1 MRDFIGH
8 EALINNFKQRCLKNT
23 LSHAHLIAG
32 EDGVGK
38 GKLANILA
46 KFILN
51 GDLDREYVDIINY
64 SSEKSS
70 FGVDDVRDII
80 EEVYKKPFEKDKKV
94 IIIHEG
100 NKLTIQAQNAL
111 LKTIEEPPKGV
122 YIIILCES
130 LELILDTIKSRCEIY
145 KLKPLTKSELYE
157 YIKIKKFNYD
167 ENEIKSA
174 IAFSEGVPGRIDRYF
189 NDDKLRELRNNIVIL
204 IKNLNKNEL
213 ETIIVNEAV
222 KSNLKTQS
230 SLFGSKDKE
239 TEERFKRVGIDTS
252 NIPFVLNFERLLRS
266 TKFTEAMRKILKVV
280 SSKYNY
286 PVDIEYTANFDKQ
299 GNFRINIVQCRP
311 LQTRG
316 LGKTVELPKLED
328 KNSCLFSSTGNFMGG
343 NVRLAID
350 YIVFISS
357 DDYVKL
363 PEVEKYNIARQ
374 VGIINKELKG
384 KNAMLMGPGR
394 WGSSNP
400 ELGVP
405 VKFTEL
411 CNMSVMCEIAYS
423 NQDLMPELSY
433 GSHFF
438 QDLVE
443 TGIFY
448 VALFDNR
455 EDVVFNENKLR
466 EKENIVKQIVKDANI
481 NDEVIKVYD
490 TKGLQIYS
498 DITQQIVTCS

>member
-51 GDLDREYVDIINY
+51 RDLDREYVDIINY

-204 IKNLNKNEL
+204 IKNLNKNDL
-213 ETIIVNEAV
+213 EDILQQEESF
-222 KSNLKTQS
+222 SNLKN
-230 SLFGSKDKE
+230 DKE
-239 TEERFKRVGIDTS
+239 E
-252 NIPFVLNFERLLRS
+252 VLNIFGLFIRD
-266 TKFTEAMRKILKVV
+266 ILINKE
-280 SSKYNY
+280 
-286 PVDIEYTANFDKQ
+286 IENEEFI
-299 GNFRINIVQCRP
+299 INSD
-311 LQTRG
+311 
-316 LGKTVELPKLED
+316 KLED
-328 KNSCLFSSTGNFMGG
+328 
-343 NVRLAID
+343 I
-350 YIVFISS
+350 
-357 DDYVKL
+357 
-363 PEVEKYNIARQ
+363 
-374 VGIINKELKG
+374 KELTKEMSFKKLNNMIKTIEEARRNIKSNVSWG
-384 KNAMLMGPGR
+384 MTLRVMLMGFMEG
-394 WGSSNP
+394 
-400 ELGVP
+400 
-405 VKFTEL
+405 
-411 CNMSVMCEIAYS
+411 
-423 NQDLMPELSY
+423 
-433 GSHFF
+433 
-438 QDLVE
+438 
-443 TGIFY
+443 
-448 VALFDNR
+448 
-455 EDVVFNENKLR
+455 
-466 EKENIVKQIVKDANI
+466 
-481 NDEVIKVYD
+481 
-490 TKGLQIYS
+490 
-498 DITQQIVTCS
+498 

>member
-94 IIIHEG
+94 IIINEG

-204 IKNLNKNEL
+204 IKNLNKNDL
-213 ETIIVNEAV
+213 EAILQQEESF
-222 KSNLKTQS
+222 SNLKN
-230 SLFGSKDKE
+230 DKE
-239 TEERFKRVGIDTS
+239 E
-252 NIPFVLNFERLLRS
+252 VLNIFGLFIRD
-266 TKFTEAMRKILKVV
+266 ILINKE
-280 SSKYNY
+280 
-286 PVDIEYTANFDKQ
+286 IENEEFI
-299 GNFRINIVQCRP
+299 INSD
-311 LQTRG
+311 
-316 LGKTVELPKLED
+316 KLED
-328 KNSCLFSSTGNFMGG
+328 
-343 NVRLAID
+343 I
-350 YIVFISS
+350 
-357 DDYVKL
+357 
-363 PEVEKYNIARQ
+363 
-374 VGIINKELKG
+374 KELTKEMSFKKLNNMIKTIEEARRNIKSNVSWG
-384 KNAMLMGPGR
+384 MMLR
-394 WGSSNP
+394 
-400 ELGVP
+400 
-405 VKFTEL
+405 
-411 CNMSVMCEIAYS
+411 VMLIGFME
-423 NQDLMPELSY
+423 
-433 GSHFF
+433 G
-438 QDLVE
+438 
-443 TGIFY
+443 
-448 VALFDNR
+448 
-455 EDVVFNENKLR
+455 
-466 EKENIVKQIVKDANI
+466 
-481 NDEVIKVYD
+481 
-490 TKGLQIYS
+490 
-498 DITQQIVTCS
+498 

>member
-70 FGVDDVRDII
+70 FRVDDVRDII

-100 NKLTIQAQNAL
+100 NNLTIQAQNAL

-204 IKNLNKNEL
+204 IKNLNKNDL
-213 ETIIVNEAV
+213 EDILQQEESF
-222 KSNLKTQS
+222 SNLKN
-230 SLFGSKDKE
+230 DKE
-239 TEERFKRVGIDTS
+239 E
-252 NIPFVLNFERLLRS
+252 VLNIFGLFIRD
-266 TKFTEAMRKILKVV
+266 ILINKE
-280 SSKYNY
+280 
-286 PVDIEYTANFDKQ
+286 IENEEFI
-299 GNFRINIVQCRP
+299 INSD
-311 LQTRG
+311 
-316 LGKTVELPKLED
+316 KLED
-328 KNSCLFSSTGNFMGG
+328 
-343 NVRLAID
+343 I
-350 YIVFISS
+350 
-357 DDYVKL
+357 
-363 PEVEKYNIARQ
+363 
-374 VGIINKELKG
+374 KELTKEMSFKKLNNMIKTIEEARRNIKSNVSWG
-384 KNAMLMGPGR
+384 MTLRVMLMGFMEG
-394 WGSSNP
+394 
-400 ELGVP
+400 
-405 VKFTEL
+405 
-411 CNMSVMCEIAYS
+411 
-423 NQDLMPELSY
+423 
-433 GSHFF
+433 
-438 QDLVE
+438 
-443 TGIFY
+443 
-448 VALFDNR
+448 
-455 EDVVFNENKLR
+455 
-466 EKENIVKQIVKDANI
+466 
-481 NDEVIKVYD
+481 
-490 TKGLQIYS
+490 
-498 DITQQIVTCS
+498 

>member
-174 IAFSEGVPGRIDRYF
+174 IAFSEGVAGRIDRYF

-204 IKNLNKNEL
+204 IKNLNKNDL
-213 ETIIVNEAV
+213 EDILQQEESF
-222 KSNLKTQS
+222 SNLKN
-230 SLFGSKDKE
+230 DKE
-239 TEERFKRVGIDTS
+239 E
-252 NIPFVLNFERLLRS
+252 VLNIFGLFIRD
-266 TKFTEAMRKILKVV
+266 ILINKE
-280 SSKYNY
+280 
-286 PVDIEYTANFDKQ
+286 IENEEFI
-299 GNFRINIVQCRP
+299 INSD
-311 LQTRG
+311 
-316 LGKTVELPKLED
+316 KLED
-328 KNSCLFSSTGNFMGG
+328 
-343 NVRLAID
+343 I
-350 YIVFISS
+350 
-357 DDYVKL
+357 
-363 PEVEKYNIARQ
+363 
-374 VGIINKELKG
+374 KELTKEMSFKKLNNMIKTIEEARRNIKSNVSWG
-384 KNAMLMGPGR
+384 MTLRVMLMGFMEG
-394 WGSSNP
+394 
-400 ELGVP
+400 
-405 VKFTEL
+405 
-411 CNMSVMCEIAYS
+411 
-423 NQDLMPELSY
+423 
-433 GSHFF
+433 
-438 QDLVE
+438 
-443 TGIFY
+443 
-448 VALFDNR
+448 
-455 EDVVFNENKLR
+455 
-466 EKENIVKQIVKDANI
+466 
-481 NDEVIKVYD
+481 
-490 TKGLQIYS
+490 
-498 DITQQIVTCS
+498 

>member
-51 GDLDREYVDIINY
+51 GYLDREYVDIINY
-64 SSEKSS
+64 SSEKSA

-204 IKNLNKNEL
+204 IKNLNKNDL
-213 ETIIVNEAV
+213 EAILQQEESF
-222 KSNLKTQS
+222 SNLKN
-230 SLFGSKDKE
+230 DKE
-239 TEERFKRVGIDTS
+239 E
-252 NIPFVLNFERLLRS
+252 VLNIFGLFIRD
-266 TKFTEAMRKILKVV
+266 ILINKE
-280 SSKYNY
+280 
-286 PVDIEYTANFDKQ
+286 IENEEFI
-299 GNFRINIVQCRP
+299 INSD
-311 LQTRG
+311 
-316 LGKTVELPKLED
+316 KLED
-328 KNSCLFSSTGNFMGG
+328 
-343 NVRLAID
+343 I
-350 YIVFISS
+350 
-357 DDYVKL
+357 
-363 PEVEKYNIARQ
+363 
-374 VGIINKELKG
+374 KELTKEMSFKKLNNMIKTIEEARRNIKSNVSWG
-384 KNAMLMGPGR
+384 MMLRVMLMGFMEG
-394 WGSSNP
+394 
-400 ELGVP
+400 
-405 VKFTEL
+405 
-411 CNMSVMCEIAYS
+411 
-423 NQDLMPELSY
+423 
-433 GSHFF
+433 
-438 QDLVE
+438 
-443 TGIFY
+443 
-448 VALFDNR
+448 
-455 EDVVFNENKLR
+455 
-466 EKENIVKQIVKDANI
+466 
-481 NDEVIKVYD
+481 
-490 TKGLQIYS
+490 
-498 DITQQIVTCS
+498 

>member
-32 EDGVGK
+32 EDGGGK

-204 IKNLNKNEL
+204 IKNLNKNDL
-213 ETIIVNEAV
+213 EAILQQEESF
-222 KSNLKTQS
+222 SNLKN
-230 SLFGSKDKE
+230 DKE
-239 TEERFKRVGIDTS
+239 E
-252 NIPFVLNFERLLRS
+252 VLNIFGLFIRD
-266 TKFTEAMRKILKVV
+266 ILINKE
-280 SSKYNY
+280 
-286 PVDIEYTANFDKQ
+286 IENEEFI
-299 GNFRINIVQCRP
+299 INSD
-311 LQTRG
+311 
-316 LGKTVELPKLED
+316 KLED
-328 KNSCLFSSTGNFMGG
+328 
-343 NVRLAID
+343 I
-350 YIVFISS
+350 
-357 DDYVKL
+357 
-363 PEVEKYNIARQ
+363 
-374 VGIINKELKG
+374 KELTKEMSFKKLNNMIKTIEEARRNIKSNVSWG
-384 KNAMLMGPGR
+384 MMLRVMLMGFMEG
-394 WGSSNP
+394 
-400 ELGVP
+400 
-405 VKFTEL
+405 
-411 CNMSVMCEIAYS
+411 
-423 NQDLMPELSY
+423 
-433 GSHFF
+433 
-438 QDLVE
+438 
-443 TGIFY
+443 
-448 VALFDNR
+448 
-455 EDVVFNENKLR
+455 
-466 EKENIVKQIVKDANI
+466 
-481 NDEVIKVYD
+481 
-490 TKGLQIYS
+490 
-498 DITQQIVTCS
+498 